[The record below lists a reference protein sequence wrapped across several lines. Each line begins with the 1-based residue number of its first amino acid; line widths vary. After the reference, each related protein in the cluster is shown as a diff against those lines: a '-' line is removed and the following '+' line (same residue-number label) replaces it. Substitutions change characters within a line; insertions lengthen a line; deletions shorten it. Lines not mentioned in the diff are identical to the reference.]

1 MDGSAKPQTPASL
14 GNSPANSAN
23 GIPKRDDSI
32 DKKDFGSHMIDVE
45 QSRVPST
52 STGGE
57 RPSREETPPP
67 LPPRPKNLQLLD
79 GRPQTSGSLNPSRP
93 PLQSKATIQ
102 LSLADTQSYSDKS
115 KDTVSSDASKQ
126 MSYQGLGVNRSGS
139 EADDSASIKSF
150 APTIGIG
157 GDAESL
163 LGEVL
168 YGQDKVIFKSLGH
181 RFGSLSG
188 HSERIF
194 PDDPEFEDAFE
205 HEFDEV
211 EEMKADGSNEGQM
224 IFRMLGAP
232 ADFLSFCRSCNESM
246 EIEIKAFP
254 HPVFCRQANL

>member
-23 GIPKRDDSI
+23 GIPKRDDGI
-32 DKKDFGSHMIDVE
+32 DKKDFGSHMTNIE

-52 STGGE
+52 SASE
-57 RPSREETPPP
+57 EQPSREGTPPP
-67 LPPRPKNLQLLD
+67 LPPRSKNLQLLD
-79 GRPQTSGSLNPSRP
+79 GRPQTPGSLNLSRP
-93 PLQSKATIQ
+93 PLQSKATTQ
-102 LSLADTQSYSDKS
+102 LSLADTQSYGDES
-115 KDTVSSDASKQ
+115 KDTVFSDVSKQ
-126 MSYQGLGVNRSGS
+126 RSYLGLGVNRSVS

-150 APTIGIG
+150 APTIEIG
-157 GDAESL
+157 GYAESL

-168 YGQDKVIFKSLGH
+168 DGQDKAIFKSLGH
-181 RFGSLSG
+181 RFDSLSG

-211 EEMKADGSNEGQM
+211 EEMKADGSNEGQT
-224 IFRMLGAP
+224 IFWMLGAP